1 MNMKNNISIAF
12 FLFYCIVH
20 SQSISDIRAYLDPVF
35 SETEYELFEGKF
47 QIKIQSK
54 RTQVNVRNTY
64 EIAKSRVI
72 AQVNGDERF
81 LVTKTAKINE
91 NLLILNEDFISDDYF
106 LNGRKKSRPKIRFI
120 KGLRLGNT
128 FRYSN
133 GDYFAE
139 LIYNI
144 RQNKEVYTLRIPRR
158 YVKVKQSSE
167 WYYLELLEGWILSD
181 FCEIY

>member
-1 MNMKNNISIAF
+1 MSMKNSISIAF

-20 SQSISDIRAYLDPVF
+20 PQSISDIRAYLDPVF

-47 QIKIQSK
+47 EIKIQSK

-106 LNGRKKSRPKIRFI
+106 LNGRKKIGQKLASLK
-120 KGLRLGNT
+120 
-128 FRYSN
+128 
-133 GDYFAE
+133 D
-139 LIYNI
+139 
-144 RQNKEVYTLRIPRR
+144 
-158 YVKVKQSSE
+158 
-167 WYYLELLEGWILSD
+167 
-181 FCEIY
+181 